1 MTLDDQTL
9 RKRLIF
15 RSWHRGTRE
24 MDLILGRF
32 AERHLAAMDR
42 ERLEGYAALLENTD
56 PDIYNWLTGREAP
69 PATIGEALWR
79 LLMESFSPDATK
91 DAAP

>member
-1 MTLDDQTL
+1 MTIDDQTL
-9 RKRLIF
+9 RKRLLF

-42 ERLEGYAALLENTD
+42 DRLDGYERLLENND
-56 PDIYNWLTGREAP
+56 PDIYNWITGREPP
-69 PATIGEALWR
+69 PAGIGEDLWR
-79 LLMESFSPDATK
+79 LLSASFSPNAAKDATS
-91 DAAP
+91 